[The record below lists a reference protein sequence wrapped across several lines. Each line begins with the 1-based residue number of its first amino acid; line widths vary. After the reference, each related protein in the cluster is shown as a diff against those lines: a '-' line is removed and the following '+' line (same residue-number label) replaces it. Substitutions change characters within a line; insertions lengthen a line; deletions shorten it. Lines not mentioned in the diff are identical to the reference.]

1 MSSSVRKQKV
11 RSPRGPTPAS
21 HALYENPRLYD
32 LGFGFRDI
40 PRECDGVL
48 AIAARHGISA
58 PRRIVDIA
66 CGPAHHLR
74 EYARRGLVALGVDVN
89 AEMVDY
95 ARHLNKQ
102 AHVAVGLRKADM
114 RRFHLAAQVDVAQCL
129 FDSFS
134 HCLTDA
140 DAVATLRRAAAA
152 LRAGGLMILELT
164 HPADYFEG
172 DEKRTVGR
180 WIQHYG
186 DVTVKTR
193 FQTTAIDPV
202 DETYVKSMVIDAAY
216 KAGKKKKRIVDRQL
230 HRMWLRGAL
239 RNVVA
244 QSGAFEIVGWY
255 GDLTPKVPL
264 SMRPASWRMVVAMR
278 RRKARS

>member
-1 MSSSVRKQKV
+1 
-11 RSPRGPTPAS
+11 
-21 HALYENPRLYD
+21 
-32 LGFGFRDI
+32 
-40 PRECDGVL
+40 
-48 AIAARHGISA
+48 
-58 PRRIVDIA
+58 VDIA

-89 AEMVDY
+89 AEMIAY

-102 AHVAVGLRKADM
+102 AHVTVALRKADM
-114 RRFHLAAQVDVAQCL
+114 RRFHLPERVDVAQCL

-134 HCLTDA
+134 HCVTDT
-140 DAVATLRRAAAA
+140 DAVATLRCAAAT
-152 LRAGGLMILELT
+152 LRPGGIMILELT

-180 WIQHYG
+180 WIQHYD
-186 DVTVKTR
+186 DVTVKTS

-202 DETYVKSMVIDAAY
+202 EETYVKSMVIDAAY
-216 KAGKKKKRIVDRQL
+216 KVGKQKKRIVDRQM
-230 HRMWLRGAL
+230 HRMWLRGGF
-239 RNVVA
+239 RHVVA
-244 QSGAFEIVGWY
+244 LSGVFEIVGWY

-278 RRKARS
+278 RRRARV